1 MRVISHVEAIEVLDS
16 RGQPTLEVTVSLSD
30 GFRGSSGVPAGAST
44 GAFEVVELR
53 DEEPDRYD
61 GRGVLA
67 AVGSVRRQIHDR
79 IAGMR
84 MVAFED
90 LEAVDVAMREL
101 DGTEDLSRL
110 GANAVVGV
118 SIALTKALAAAREME
133 PWQLIQHRLGHDA
146 RLPVPHFNVVNGG
159 AHADNAL
166 EFQEFMIAP
175 IGSPSFA
182 EALRAGAEI
191 YARLRRR
198 LAAEGSPTGL
208 GDEGGFAPPLRQP
221 RQVLTR
227 LVEAIEEAGY
237 RAAVNGVAI
246 ALDPAANGFAGGS
259 QGGYIIDGD
268 HVSSLELIDSYDQL
282 AQDFPIWSIEDGM
295 AEDDHAGWQQLTAQL
310 GTAIQVVG
318 DDLFVSQAAR
328 VHQGASD
335 SLATACLLKPNQV
348 GTVTAALETV
358 QTCHRVGFAQMAS
371 HRSGETSDAF
381 IADFAVGI
389 GCGQLKSGAPARGE
403 RVAKYNRL
411 AAIEHRSGLPYGL
424 RESDARG

>member
-1 MRVISHVEAIEVLDS
+1 MRAISHVEAIEVLDS
-16 RGQPTLEVTVSLSD
+16 RGQPTLEVTVHLSD
-30 GFRGSSGVPAGAST
+30 GFRGIAGVPAGAST
-44 GAFEVVELR
+44 GAHEVAELR
-53 DEEPDRYD
+53 DAEPDRYD

-67 AVGSVRRQIHDR
+67 AVGSVRRQINDR
-79 IAGMR
+79 ISGMR
-84 MVAFED
+84 VIAFED

-101 DGTEDLSRL
+101 DGTENLSRL

-118 SIALTKALAAAREME
+118 SIALTKALAEAREME
-133 PWQLIQHRLGHDA
+133 PWQLLQHRLGHEA
-146 RLPVPHFNVVNGG
+146 RLPVPHFNVINGG

-166 EFQEFMIAP
+166 DFQEFMIAP

-198 LAAEGSPTGL
+198 LASEGSATGL

-237 RAAVNGVAI
+237 RAATNGVAI
-246 ALDPAANGFAGGS
+246 ALDPAANGFG
-259 QGGYIIDGD
+259 QGASGYLVDGD
-268 HVSSLELIDSYDQL
+268 HFSSLELIDLYGEL
-282 AQDFPIWSIEDGM
+282 ARDFPIWSIEDGM
-295 AEDDHAGWQQLTAQL
+295 AEDDHAGWQEMTAKLRGEVQN
-310 GTAIQVVG
+310 VG
-318 DDLFVSQAAR
+318 DDLFVSQASR

-335 SLATACLLKPNQV
+335 NLATACLLKPNQV
-348 GTVTAALETV
+348 GTVTSALETT
-358 QTCHRVGFAQMAS
+358 QMCHRVGFAQMAS
-371 HRSGETSDAF
+371 HRSGETSDPF

-411 AAIEHRSGLPYGL
+411 VAIEHRAGLPYGL
-424 RESDARG
+424 RESDVPR